1 MLKVRNKTY
10 QQNTEGI
17 KKPDQQNTGT
27 EGKPTK

>member
-17 KKPDQQNTGT
+17 NQPDQQNTGT